1 MEVHMIRKVRI
12 AFALTSLAVLTAATV
27 VTASAGGRNVFTATM
42 TGLTTPGTF
51 VAGLQGAGA
60 AWMIDEGFATLK
72 ADGRLHVEVEGLVLL
87 NGTNPIDTGRAA
99 VSCGGVV
106 VATTDPVDFSDAG
119 DAEVS
124 AVVSLPSECIAP
136 TVFFTN
142 PAGTRWF
149 AVTGF

>member
-1 MEVHMIRKVRI
+1 MIRKVRV
-12 AFALTSLAVLTAATV
+12 AFALTALVVLVAATAVTTAA
-27 VTASAGGRNVFTATM
+27 SGRNVFMATM
-42 TGLTTPGTF
+42 TGLTTPGTV

-60 AWMIDEGFATLK
+60 AWVLDVGFVTLK

-87 NGTNPIDTGRAA
+87 NGTNPVDTGRAA
-99 VSCGGVV
+99 VSCGGVI
-106 VATTDPVDFSDAG
+106 VATTDEVDFSDAG
-119 DAEVS
+119 DAEVE
-124 AVVSLPSECIAP
+124 AVVSLPAECIAP